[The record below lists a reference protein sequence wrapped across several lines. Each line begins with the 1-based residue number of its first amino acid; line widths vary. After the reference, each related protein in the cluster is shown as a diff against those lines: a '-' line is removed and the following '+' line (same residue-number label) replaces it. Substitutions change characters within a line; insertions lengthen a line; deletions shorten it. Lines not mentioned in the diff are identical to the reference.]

1 MIAMA
6 GYPQETFLNVKLAP
20 DSFLEKKRRTA
31 SAASLKQ
38 QLGFL
43 KSTGRYEAFK
53 LKWLPVYDEPPAIWP
68 IGSWLFW

>member
-43 KSTGRYEAFK
+43 KITGRYEAFK